1 MSRRPGVPLV
11 AGATA
16 FTLAVLATSV
26 VNVALPAIRRDLHG
40 GVSDLQWV
48 VNGYALLLASLL
60 LSMGVLCDQR
70 GARRVM
76 LGGLMLFAAGGALAA
91 TAPTLGML
99 VAAQIVKGA
108 GGAALIPASLA
119 VVAHAYSD
127 PRRQARA
134 VAAISGTSA
143 VATAAGPVVAG
154 LLIDT
159 IGWRAIFAIDVVG
172 ALGLLWAVLRHL
184 DETPRAGARHLDLR
198 GQLLAIVAL
207 TALTYGVI
215 HSGIAGWGSAATVGP
230 LLLAAIAAVLFLVV
244 EHHTD
249 GPMLPPALLR
259 VRAFNAASACG
270 LLVNFAFYGE
280 LFVLSLYLQEIR
292 GLSPLETGWV
302 FFCLPAAAALSAAPA
317 GRLAGQRGARL
328 PGAVGCAVGA
338 LSMVVLAMAG
348 TNSSLLVVIGGLV
361 LMGLGPGL
369 AVPALTAGLVGGVPR
384 AQAGIAAAG
393 FTTGRQIGGLLGVA
407 VLGTLVASGD
417 FVSRMHVTMALSA
430 GALLLGAA
438 IAAVFVTGRPTAT
451 APAAL
456 AADA

>member
-1 MSRRPGVPLV
+1 MSRRPGVPLI

-76 LGGLMLFAAGGALAA
+76 IGGLTLFATGGALAA
-91 TAPTLGML
+91 AAPTLGLL
-99 VAAQIVKGA
+99 VVAQIVKGA

-119 VVAHAYSD
+119 VVAQAYTD

-134 VAAISGTSA
+134 VAAISGVSA

-159 IGWRAIFAIDVVG
+159 IGWRAIFAIDVIG
-172 ALGLLWAVLRHL
+172 ALGLLSLVLPRL
-184 DETPRAGARHLDLR
+184 DETPRAGARHLDLP
-198 GQLLAIVAL
+198 GQVLAIVAL
-207 TALTYGVI
+207 AALTYGVI
-215 HSGIAGWGSAATVGP
+215 HSGIAGWASAATVGP
-230 LLLAAIAAVLFLVV
+230 LLLAVSAAALFVAV
-244 EHHTD
+244 EHRSD
-249 GPMLPPALLR
+249 APMLPPTLLG
-259 VRAFNAASACG
+259 VRAFNAAATCG
-270 LLVNFAFYGE
+270 LLVNFAFYGQ
-280 LFVLSLYLQEIR
+280 LFVLSLYLQEVR

-302 FFCLPAAAALSAAPA
+302 FFCLPAAAAISAAPA
-317 GRLAGQRGARL
+317 GRLAGHRGARL
-328 PGAVGCAVGA
+328 PGAVGCAIGA
-338 LSMVVLAMAG
+338 SSMVVLAMTG
-348 TNSSLLVVIGGLV
+348 TSSSLLFVVGGLI
-361 LMGLGPGL
+361 LLGLGPGL

-384 AQAGIAAAG
+384 GQAGIAAAG

-417 FVSRMHVTMALSA
+417 FVSRMHITMALSA

-438 IAAVFVTGRPTAT
+438 IAAVFVTGRPSE
-451 APAAL
+451 AAL
-456 AADA
+456 AAVPADA